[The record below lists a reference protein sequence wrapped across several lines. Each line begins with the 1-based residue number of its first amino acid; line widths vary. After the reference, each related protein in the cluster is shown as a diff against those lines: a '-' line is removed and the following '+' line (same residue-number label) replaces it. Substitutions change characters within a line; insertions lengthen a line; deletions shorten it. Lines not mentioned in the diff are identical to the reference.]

1 MFSLDKTRAEM
12 EEKGIRFMEST
23 GCSCIGEMR
32 KLTADELRI
41 ANDKLGGLGA
51 GFNIYTDGYVLPE
64 SIEDCIKGGR
74 IRDVEIITGC
84 TADEGA
90 NDKPP
95 MFGSPMP
102 AAIQRFAEVQRK
114 NGKKPVY
121 MYVFDR
127 EQPGDDVGVPHSCD
141 NRYQFGSL
149 DGSWRPYEECDR
161 QLSEK
166 MQRYW
171 ANFAK
176 TGDPNRDGTDE
187 DPGLP
192 VWTPA
197 DGTGRMMRLSVE
209 DMGMR
214 EYRTEAL

>member
-1 MFSLDKTRAEM
+1 
-12 EEKGIRFMEST
+12 
-23 GCSCIGEMR
+23 
-32 KLTADELRI
+32 
-41 ANDKLGGLGA
+41 
-51 GFNIYTDGYVLPE
+51 
-64 SIEDCIKGGR
+64 
-74 IRDVEIITGC
+74 
-84 TADEGA
+84 
-90 NDKPP
+90 
-95 MFGSPMP
+95 MP

-187 DPGLP
+187 DPG
-192 VWTPA
+192 
-197 DGTGRMMRLSVE
+197 RLVRVPFGVFRGNQPIGGCLLRCLSIQ
-209 DMGMR
+209 
-214 EYRTEAL
+214 